1 MAAAP
6 ASPRLA
12 PRAGGP
18 LLVAPAGLCFLAL
31 AGLLSIAPA
40 CFILDNDD
48 DGTET
53 GNDTGTASGS
63 GSGSGTANESGSG
76 SGTASESGSAEA
88 STAADETAA
97 GGVCGWGPT
106 GDPMVPDG
114 YVCGGDGEDPDGM
127 FPMLCPEVIELQV
140 GGACSG
146 IEGPGCCDAQ
156 GNAWFCGDDGNGPAL
171 ARIAC

>member
-1 MAAAP
+1 MAVAP

-12 PRAGGP
+12 G
-18 LLVAPAGLCFLAL
+18 PAGLCFLAL

-40 CFILDNDD
+40 CFILDDD
-48 DGTET
+48 DGSTET
-53 GNDTGTASGS
+53 GNGTGNSSGT
-63 GSGSGTANESGSG
+63 GSGSGTASESGSG
-76 SGTASESGSAEA
+76 TANASESGSAEA

-114 YVCGGDGEDPDGM
+114 YVCGGDGEDPDGVL
-127 FPMLCPEVIELQV
+127 PMLCPEVIDLQV

-146 IEGPGCCDAQ
+146 IEGSGCCDAQ

-171 ARIAC
+171 ARIEC